1 MGWKARDWWP
11 VLAAAAIAAG
21 TVWLVY
27 AVWRSP
33 NRNDLA
39 TFGSYVAAVAL
50 VAVGLIARA
59 WEARK
64 HDNSEDALEVDRL
77 ADLLA
82 GAVKDQWIRAAAD
95 RGLLQSEPIPVR
107 WRRSSLTV
115 AGPVSA
121 AVGSQRFPPLP
132 GLSPVSQQRLRA
144 GRVSDLHA
152 IYGGLGSGRLVIV
165 GPPGSGK
172 SGAAVLLVLAALDY
186 RERTADAERPD
197 VPVPVMFTMHGWDP
211 HTQRVQDWIA
221 SRLQQTYPLLAG
233 RGGAPNAARLVAAG
247 KVAVI
252 LDGLDEIPAL
262 LRPVA
267 LRALSHQA
275 TFRLVVLTRSAEMV
289 AAVPHGLLDG
299 AAALELRDIDALT
312 AAEYLTRIQ
321 LQPAPPRW
329 AEITARLRQAP
340 DSPLAR
346 ALGSPLTLTLVR
358 DTYRGGDDIGD
369 LLEICDAT
377 DHMVTSEEIIDHLL
391 DRVLPA
397 AYAKRPGDPPL
408 QYDLQVARHAL
419 SRLAARMNQDG
430 SRDLQWWR
438 IRDWVPAAPRN
449 IATGLTAGVGI
460 GIVAALAIRP
470 TFGLYAGLLAAMV
483 FGLLVG
489 LRDRT
494 PSLTGPRPL
503 RQVFRPSSIPA
514 GLAVGLPA
522 GVVVGVPVGRA
533 AGLPGGLAA
542 GLAFG
547 VVMALGAWLSGVFS
561 PQDSDS
567 AVPRGPLTSW
577 QSSRAAGL
585 LAGLVAGLAGGL
597 ALGLAGGLEGGLA
610 VGLAAG
616 LVALLVLWRAA
627 LAVIG
632 IVAGLMIGLVVGL
645 VVTVVI
651 GATTGGAIGLTEGL
665 ALGLTAGPVFGM
677 VGGLL
682 YTRTW
687 SVSLAFMQLAARWG
701 TPAHLMRFLEDARD
715 RNVLRTVGPVYQ
727 FRHARLQDR
736 LAEQASTTALRLGGR
751 VLRGAAHKPA

>member
-1 MGWKARDWWP
+1 MGWKARGWWP

-59 WEARK
+59 WEARR
-64 HDNSEDALEVDRL
+64 HDNPEDALEVDRL

-82 GAVKDQWIRAAAD
+82 GAVKDQWIRAATD

-132 GLSPVSQQRLRA
+132 GLSSVGQQRLRA

-186 RERTADAERPD
+186 RERIADGERPD

-233 RGGAPNAARLVAAG
+233 KGRAPNAARLVAAG

-358 DTYRGGDDIGD
+358 DTYRDGDDIGD
-369 LLEICDAT
+369 LLEICDTT
-377 DHMVTSEEIIDHLL
+377 DHVVTSEEIIDHLL

-397 AYAKRPGDPPL
+397 AYAK
-408 QYDLQVARHAL
+408 
-419 SRLAARMNQDG
+419 
-430 SRDLQWWR
+430 
-438 IRDWVPAAPRN
+438 
-449 IATGLTAGVGI
+449 
-460 GIVAALAIRP
+460 
-470 TFGLYAGLLAAMV
+470 
-483 FGLLVG
+483 
-489 LRDRT
+489 
-494 PSLTGPRPL
+494 SL
-503 RQVFRPSSIPA
+503 
-514 GLAVGLPA
+514 
-522 GVVVGVPVGRA
+522 
-533 AGLPGGLAA
+533 
-542 GLAFG
+542 
-547 VVMALGAWLSGVFS
+547 
-561 PQDSDS
+561 
-567 AVPRGPLTSW
+567 
-577 QSSRAAGL
+577 
-585 LAGLVAGLAGGL
+585 
-597 ALGLAGGLEGGLA
+597 
-610 VGLAAG
+610 
-616 LVALLVLWRAA
+616 
-627 LAVIG
+627 
-632 IVAGLMIGLVVGL
+632 
-645 VVTVVI
+645 
-651 GATTGGAIGLTEGL
+651 
-665 ALGLTAGPVFGM
+665 
-677 VGGLL
+677 
-682 YTRTW
+682 
-687 SVSLAFMQLAARWG
+687 
-701 TPAHLMRFLEDARD
+701 
-715 RNVLRTVGPVYQ
+715 
-727 FRHARLQDR
+727 
-736 LAEQASTTALRLGGR
+736 
-751 VLRGAAHKPA
+751 